1 MMGLGDIVNTTQPH
15 YQPQV
20 ARVRYHGKKEE
31 GGGTIFSISQSF
43 CFTAVLL
50 RGVLAPENS

>member
-20 ARVRYHGKKEE
+20 ARVRYHGKKE
-31 GGGTIFSISQSF
+31 GGGDDLQHFSVFLFYCCAASW
-43 CFTAVLL
+43 CPGP
-50 RGVLAPENS
+50 RE